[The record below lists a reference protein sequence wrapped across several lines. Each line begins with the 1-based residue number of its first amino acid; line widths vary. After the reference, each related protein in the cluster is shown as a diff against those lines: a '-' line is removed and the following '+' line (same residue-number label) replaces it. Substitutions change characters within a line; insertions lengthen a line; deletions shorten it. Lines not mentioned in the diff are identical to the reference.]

1 MAKWGE
7 GQPGQNKMG
16 RKGAM
21 GGRMQALLCLDKMLA
36 RRKTQA
42 TLMRALDDE
51 FKKDPIRF
59 FRNIV
64 MPLLPKEAR
73 LTLDAD
79 GVMEWKSMLA
89 PGGPAAMVSQAPV
102 ESKVI
107 DVAAVEC
114 E

>member
-16 RKGAM
+16 RKGAF
-21 GGRMQALLCLDKMLA
+21 GGRMQALLVLDKMLA
-36 RRKTQA
+36 RRKTQT

-51 FKKDPIRF
+51 FKKNPVKF
-59 FRNIV
+59 FRTIV
-64 MPLLPKEAR
+64 MPLLPKEAK

-89 PGGPAAMVSQAPV
+89 PGGPAAVVITAPV
-102 ESKVI
+102 ESKAI

>member
-7 GQPGQNKMG
+7 GQEGANTAG
-16 RKGAM
+16 RKRGF
-21 GGRMQALLCLDKMLA
+21 GGRMQALLVLDKMLA
-36 RRKTQA
+36 RRKTQT

-51 FKKDPIRF
+51 FKKNPVKF
-59 FRNIV
+59 FRTIV
-64 MPLLPKEAR
+64 MPLLPKEAK

-89 PGGPAAMVSQAPV
+89 PGGPAAVVITAPV
-102 ESKVI
+102 ESKAI

>member
-7 GQPGQNKMG
+7 GQQGANLNG
-16 RKGAM
+16 RKKGAL

-42 TLMRALDDE
+42 TLIRALDDE
-51 FKKDPIRF
+51 FKDNPIGF
-59 FRNIV
+59 FRTIV

-73 LTLDAD
+73 LTVDAD

-89 PGGPAAMVSQAPV
+89 PGGPAAVGKPSETGKA
-102 ESKVI
+102 I
-107 DVAAVEC
+107 DATAVEC